1 MFATNVCMPALWI
14 HLPPPRAPPA
24 SPGKRGQTMCVC
36 ESERA
41 PNSILG
47 YLSAAVFF
55 FSPPAQSFLQHQ
67 SGGSLRAEEDAPL
80 VLLPPLPLDWLVVKR
95 SG

>member
-1 MFATNVCMPALWI
+1 MSACLHCGSTYKRTPAPCAPG
-14 HLPPPRAPPA
+14 LPWEAGPDH
-24 SPGKRGQTMCVC
+24 VC
-36 ESERA
+36 ESERLT
-41 PNSILG
+41 PSSDI
-47 YLSAAVFF
+47 YLRQSFF

-80 VLLPPLPLDWLVVKR
+80 VLLPLDWLVVKR